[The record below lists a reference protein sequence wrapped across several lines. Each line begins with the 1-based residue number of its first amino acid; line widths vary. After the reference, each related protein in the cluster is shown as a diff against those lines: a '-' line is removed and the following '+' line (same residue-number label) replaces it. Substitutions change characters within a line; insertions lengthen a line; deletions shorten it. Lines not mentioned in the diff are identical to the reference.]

1 MGESGEQRLR
11 LKPGMPVEV
20 LSMDNKPIFSGKVD
34 FYDGK
39 SVSVREARDRQLPVG
54 VYGKW
59 VKLRFESSENNLIVE
74 GKICRSSPEM
84 WGMEDLKQRSVA
96 PKRSYFRQSI
106 NVRAEVACLRR
117 NKLDAQAVRE
127 AEWSSCSIVDV
138 SINGVQLSTRMHFQE
153 GDLLGVRGARLV
165 EGGPALTFLC
175 RVLRCTVKPGAI
187 LCGCRIETI
196 GSKEQKQLEEAIF
209 TLQREEIRRRR
220 ERDRA

>member
-1 MGESGEQRLR
+1 MEESGEQRLSLR
-11 LKPGMPVEV
+11 PGMPVEV
-20 LSMDNKPIFSGKVD
+20 LSMDNKRIFLGKVD

-39 SVSVREARDRQLPVG
+39 SVSVRDARDRQLPVG

-59 VKLRFESSENNLIVE
+59 VKLRFESSESNLIVE
-74 GKICRSSPEM
+74 GKICRSSPEI
-84 WGMEDLKQRSVA
+84 WGMEDLKRPCVA
-96 PKRSYFRQSI
+96 PKRSYFRQNI
-106 NVRAEVACLRR
+106 NVGAEVACLRR

-127 AEWSSCSIVDV
+127 AEWSPCSIVDV
-138 SINGVQLSTRMHFQE
+138 SINGVQLSSRIHFRE

-175 RVLRCTVKPGAI
+175 RVLRCTAKPGAT